1 MDLKQLQTFVAV
13 YETGSVSKAAKRLF
27 ATQPGLSTHIKQL
40 EEGLGTEL
48 FQRSTTGVEPTIA
61 GRKMYKRAVSIL
73 RDVEET
79 RQEISDLSEEVSGSI
94 KFGLVPSAMHG
105 LAPTLLPRFKNKY
118 PQVQI
123 LLKEAYSRDL
133 TNLVRNSELDFAIV
147 IEPSNLDG
155 LTTEKIVD
163 DNLVLIS
170 AKSDRRRR
178 TKVVDLTKSGALKLV
193 VPTTG
198 NGLRD
203 MLDRHIN
210 AGEITISDLIQ
221 MDSVYGSI
229 EFIRHTDWS
238 TILPYTSVALHQ
250 KQLELEVRPIA
261 APQMPS
267 NFFIVHQT
275 RFPLRLPA
283 RRLVEQITR
292 ELERLQP

>member
-1 MDLKQLQTFVAV
+1 
-13 YETGSVSKAAKRLF
+13 
-27 ATQPGLSTHIKQL
+27 
-40 EEGLGTEL
+40 
-48 FQRSTTGVEPTIA
+48 
-61 GRKMYKRAVSIL
+61 
-73 RDVEET
+73 
-79 RQEISDLSEEVSGSI
+79 
-94 KFGLVPSAMHG
+94 
-105 LAPTLLPRFKNKY
+105 
-118 PQVQI
+118 
-123 LLKEAYSRDL
+123 
-133 TNLVRNSELDFAIV
+133 
-147 IEPSNLDG
+147 
-155 LTTEKIVD
+155 
-163 DNLVLIS
+163 
-170 AKSDRRRR
+170 
-178 TKVVDLTKSGALKLV
+178 
-193 VPTTG
+193 
-198 NGLRD
+198 

-238 TILPYTSVALHQ
+238 TILPYTSVALHR